1 MALEFLIHHG
11 MDTMQRTIS
20 TTEFLAIAKR
30 RGVREVG
37 LNVSY
42 RIDGRDKV
50 RTFDYALMLPVQ
62 WPGNP
67 PTGPRPADLEEV
79 IGIDTSCWFDDGY
92 RLPVDDWE
100 FLSNCRRFTNSAE
113 VKGTAIERVRGFFD
127 LVQRLDAG
135 GFTKS
140 ITGSGVQPILQW
152 AQITLQASQDPEFKR
167 QANQALL

>member
-1 MALEFLIHHG
+1 MPKTIATAEFL
-11 MDTMQRTIS
+11 R
-20 TTEFLAIAKR
+20 IAKR
-30 RGVREVG
+30 HGVREVG
-37 LNVSY
+37 LNISY
-42 RIDGRDKV
+42 RIDGRDRV

-67 PTGPRPADLEEV
+67 PTGPRPAELADV
-79 IGIDTSCWFDDGY
+79 MGIDPSCWFDDGY

-100 FLSNCRRFTNSAE
+100 FISNCRQFTESAE

-127 LVQRLDAG
+127 LLERLDTG

-152 AQITLQASQDPEFKR
+152 AQITMQASQDPTYKR
-167 QANQALL
+167 QVDEALGS

>member
-1 MALEFLIHHG
+1 MPK
-11 MDTMQRTIS
+11 TI
-20 TTEFLAIAKR
+20 TTAEFLALAAQHR
-30 RGVREVG
+30 VREVG

-42 RIDGRDKV
+42 RIDGRDRV
-50 RTFDYALMLPVQ
+50 RTFDYALMLPMQ

-67 PTGPRPADLEEV
+67 PTGPRPSALQDT
-79 IGIDTSCWFDDGY
+79 IGIDPSCWFDDGY

-100 FLSNCRRFTNSAE
+100 FLSNCRRFTESAE

-127 LVQRLDAG
+127 LLQRLDAG

-152 AQITLQASQDPEFKR
+152 AQITMQASQNPEFKR
-167 QANQALL
+167 QADQALG